1 VKRPLKLVKGLFI
14 IIIIII
20 IGNDGKEYLIEC
32 AVDILSVAWK
42 FSKNRSGFEYFKVKL
57 NP

>member
-1 VKRPLKLVKGLFI
+1 MKRPLKLVKGLF
-14 IIIIII
+14 IIIII

-32 AVDILSVAWK
+32 AVDILSVGWK